1 MPFTHA
7 QIEQIRHRHR
17 GFILTLATE
26 LVLILLLPVCQWH
39 TWLLSLL
46 LISLAVVLVTT
57 VTRYSPLRSTRPL
70 VYGLGAVA
78 IALEGIW
85 HLALAFDPPVGR
97 IVTVP
102 HVIAWLLFFLL
113 GVMRKVKTLVRE
125 PFVTLAVVMGATS
138 GYLLVGIAGGV
149 MLVAL
154 WMLHPGAFDTSA
166 LPQLPN
172 GNSDAVAIA
181 PALMAASFAILTT
194 VGSSVLRSSDVTGQ
208 VITVVITI
216 SGQLYIAI
224 LIALIL
230 GRFSSGPRGSGGGL
244 APPQFRSE
252 RDDHQRS
259 IR

>member
-1 MPFTHA
+1 MAFTHE
-7 QIEQIRHRHR
+7 QIERIRHRHR
-17 GFILTLATE
+17 GYILTLATE
-26 LVLILLLPVCQWH
+26 VVLILLLPLCQVH
-39 TWLLSLL
+39 GWLLSLL
-46 LISLAVVLVTT
+46 LICLAVVLITT
-57 VTRYSPLRSTRPL
+57 VTRYSPLRSTRP
-70 VYGLGAVA
+70 VIYGIGGLA

-85 HLALAFDPPVGR
+85 HLALAFDPPLGR

-102 HVIAWLLFFLL
+102 HVIAWLVFFLL
-113 GVMRKVKTLVRE
+113 AVMRKVKTLVRE

-154 WMLHPGAFDTSA
+154 WVLQPGAFDPGA
-166 LPQLPN
+166 LPVLPSAH
-172 GNSDAVAIA
+172 SDAVAMA

-194 VGSSVLRSSDVTGQ
+194 VGSAVLRSGNVTGQ

-230 GRFSSGPRGSGGGL
+230 GRFHTRPGG
-244 APPQFRSE
+244 Q
-252 RDDHQRS
+252 
-259 IR
+259 

>member
-1 MPFTHA
+1 MAH
-7 QIEQIRHRHR
+7 
-17 GFILTLATE
+17 
-26 LVLILLLPVCQWH
+26 
-39 TWLLSLL
+39 WLLSLL

-149 MLVAL
+149 MLVAF
-154 WMLHPGAFDTSA
+154 WVLHPAAFDASA
-166 LPQLPN
+166 LPLLPD
-172 GNSDAVAIA
+172 GNTDAVAMA
-181 PALMAASFAILTT
+181 PAPDGRLLRDPHHRGLVGAAQQRCDRAGGHGGDHDL
-194 VGSSVLRSSDVTGQ
+194 
-208 VITVVITI
+208 
-216 SGQLYIAI
+216 GQLYIAI

-230 GRFSSGPRGSGGGL
+230 GRFSSGPGAAGAG
-244 APPQFRSE
+244 APQFRSE